1 MTNEQNRLLKAMRS
15 THIKAS
21 LILCGV
27 AAVCVGIA
35 SQSSGLF
42 WVILVL
48 AVPFAA
54 SAVVFSVSQYKKSA
68 DIIKRAAAEKCVIE
82 FFYVVKRNGG
92 GYEYAPVVRTP
103 DGELVMTYGDFDK
116 SMYIKIPVK
125 HREDRGK
132 LQILRNDR
140 SPVNIGDTVLVYIK
154 GYYKRDIE
162 SLVELDKTADDYNLK
177 ASLMKEIRVFE
188 GVIDIER

>member
-1 MTNEQNRLLKAMRS
+1 MTNEQKRLLKAMRS

-54 SAVVFSVSQYKKSA
+54 SAVVFSVSRYKKSA
-68 DIIKRAAAEKCVIE
+68 DIIKNAAAEKCVVEI
-82 FFYVVKRNGG
+82 FFIVKREDG
-92 GYEYAPVVRTP
+92 GYEYTPVVRAP
-103 DGELVMTYGDFDK
+103 GGEFLMTFGDYDK
-116 SMYIKIPVK
+116 SMYVKIPVK
-125 HREDRGK
+125 KREDWGK
-132 LQILRNDR
+132 LQIQRSDR
-140 SPVNIGDTVLVYIK
+140 SVVNVGDTVLVYIK
-154 GYYKRDIE
+154 GYPNCKLDPQAN
-162 SLVELDKTADDYNLK
+162 LDKDIDDYDLK
-177 ASLMKEIRVFE
+177 ASVMKEAKVFE
-188 GVIDIER
+188 GVIDIE